1 MKGKDKK
8 NNEKKE
14 VKEIIKENKDILQQ
28 NLEVSKK
35 DNNIINNDDNMVK
48 EKTNTLL
55 SNDKNDKTSKK
66 TRHPKEVPAKLLK
79 FREIVNNALNQS
91 PPDKIEAQRKK
102 GKLTARERIN
112 YLLDEGSFNEVGL
125 LVESRC
131 TDFGIRDKHIKGD
144 GVVCGFGKIN
154 GRKVAVF
161 SQDFTLLG
169 GSLGLAHAKKISYI
183 MDIAKKVGIPVIG
196 ILDSGGARI
205 QEGVDSLD
213 GYAEI
218 FRKNVECS
226 GIVPQ
231 ISVIVGPCAGG
242 AVYSPALTDFV
253 FMVNGISNMFVTGPA
268 VVKAATG
275 EEVDFETLGGAKTHA
290 SKSGV
295 CHFVSNSEQE
305 CFRTVREL
313 LSYLPSNSSE
323 KAPIVMS
330 QDPPDREIPL
340 LEKLCAIDPKKP
352 YRVHHIIWWLAD
364 EHKFLEVHKDFAKNI
379 VIGFIRLNGEVIGVV
394 ANNSSYMAGALDI
407 DASDKAARFIRF
419 LNNFNIPILTLV
431 DVPGYWPGVKQ
442 EHGGIIRHGAKL
454 LYAYAEAT
462 VPKVTLIL
470 RKAYGGAYIA
480 MSSKPLGGDINFALP
495 SAEIAVMGPSGA
507 IEILYAKQ
515 ISQASEEEK
524 SAIRQ
529 KLIDE
534 YTEKFASPYQT
545 ASTLSIDEVIEP
557 KLTRKK
563 IIEAFNILKTKNTSP
578 LNLKKG
584 NIPL

>member
-1 MKGKDKK
+1 MDEKK
-8 NNEKKE
+8 LNNESKDNIKE
-14 VKEIIKENKDILQQ
+14 VDKKENKDISKNDTDLKKE
-28 NLEVSKK
+28 NKKEGVSASKKKGVSK
-35 DNNIINNDDNMVK
+35 NTSHLK
-48 EKTNTLL
+48 EI
-55 SNDKNDKTSKK
+55 
-66 TRHPKEVPAKLLK
+66 PQKLVK
-79 FREIVNNALNQS
+79 FREIINNALNQS

-102 GKLTARERIN
+102 GKLTARERIA
-112 YLLDEGSFNEVGL
+112 YLLDEGSFNEIGL

-131 TDFGIRDKHIKGD
+131 TDFGIKDKHIKGD
-144 GVVCGFGKIN
+144 GVICGFGKIN
-154 GRKVAVF
+154 GRKVGVF

-183 MDIAKKVGIPVIG
+183 MEIAKKVGIPVIG

-226 GIVPQ
+226 GVIPQ

-275 EEVDFETLGGAKTHA
+275 EDVDFETLGGAKTHA

-323 KAPIVMS
+323 NPPVIMS

-340 LEKLCAIDPKKP
+340 LEKLCAIDSKKP

-379 VIGFIRLNGEVIGVV
+379 VIGFIRLNGEVVGVV
-394 ANNSSYMAGALDI
+394 ANNSAYMAGALDI
-407 DASDKAARFIRF
+407 DASDKAARFVRF

-480 MSSKPLGGDINFALP
+480 MSSKHLGGDINFALP

-507 IEILYAKQ
+507 IEILYSKQ
-515 ISQASEEEK
+515 ISEAKEEERE
-524 SAIRQ
+524 SLRQ
-529 KLIDE
+529 KLINE

-557 KLTRKK
+557 KLARKK
-563 IIEAFNILKTKNTSP
+563 IIDAFSILKNKN
-578 LNLKKG
+578 LNPINPKKG